1 MVSVTRGVWC
11 SIYTTLRSVWAERQ
25 LHAGKTVMLVLHA
38 KGELQRP
45 PGGAG
50 RPGDVAI
57 WPPPLSERSGS
68 PPEVGGSWVASTVTV
83 RGRPASPR
91 PAGLALA
98 RLGLLL
104 L

>member
-1 MVSVTRGVWC
+1 MG
-11 SIYTTLRSVWAERQ
+11 A
-25 LHAGKTVMLVLHA
+25 AGLPK
-38 KGELQRP
+38 
-45 PGGAG
+45 AG

-57 WPPPLSERSGS
+57 WPLPLSERFGS
-68 PPEVGGSWVASTVTV
+68 PPEVGGNCVASMVTV
-83 RGRPASPR
+83 RGQPASPR